1 MTNVGMFWVPDGPEV
16 DAGGLVLVRGTGT
29 REGPYARS
37 FLLLRGGQAPGG
49 LGLLPDG
56 EVAFGL
62 ATLQRL
68 MFSICAERKPE
79 GDMSVQTAMK
89 DSKVP

>member
-1 MTNVGMFWVPDGPEV
+1 MTNGGTFWVPDDPEA
-16 DAGGLVLVRGTGT
+16 DAAGLVLVRGTGT

-49 LGLLPDG
+49 LGLLPEG

-68 MFSICAERKPE
+68 INASREQA
-79 GDMSVQTAMK
+79 
-89 DSKVP
+89 